1 MSSKKSV
8 ELLKTIANF
17 MTKTEGFDKCLR
29 TLTIVGG
36 GQGKCQ
42 AEFKV
47 LPEHLNRGGGLHGG
61 FSATIVD
68 VVTTYALM
76 TMHEDMPKP
85 GVSVNLSVSYLKG
98 AKEGDDLYIEATTLK
113 AGKTLAFLECE
124 IKHKKDD
131 SIVAKGA
138 HTKFIG

>member
-1 MSSKKSV
+1 M
-8 ELLKTIANF
+8 
-17 MTKTEGFDKCLR
+17 
-29 TLTIVGG
+29 
-36 GQGKCQ
+36 
-42 AEFKV
+42 

-76 TMHEDMPKP
+76 TMDEEMPRP

-98 AKEGDDLYIEATTLK
+98 AKEGDELYIDATTLK
-113 AGKTLAFLECE
+113 AGKTLAFLDCE

-131 SIVAKGA
+131 SIVAKGS